1 MYKLPLRK
9 QKEHR
14 ELLGLIAACEKYSTH
29 PIAKSVS
36 LAFGQFADGLE
47 VTDAKNYAGMGVSAV
62 VNGKKYY
69 AGNEK
74 MMKKAGVDFKE
85 TKLVGTAIYLCDE
98 DEFLGDIVFA
108 DVIKS
113 DSKEAIA
120 ELNDLGV
127 KDCYAHG

>member
-1 MYKLPLRK
+1 
-9 QKEHR
+9 
-14 ELLGLIAACEKYSTH
+14 
-29 PIAKSVS
+29 
-36 LAFGQFADGLE
+36 
-47 VTDAKNYAGMGVSAV
+47 
-62 VNGKKYY
+62 
-69 AGNEK
+69 
-74 MMKKAGVDFKE
+74 MKKAGVDFKE

-127 KDCYAHG
+127 KRLLCSRVTSPILPPI